1 MEAELLAI
9 QLTGHEKFGRRRQ
22 LLAGPSPARSAAR
35 ASTGRRAPGA
45 RSEASTTV
53 APTPYFRR
61 GSINYVQRGSIN
73 IVGGDRAGEEVT
85 LGHRSTCLSLI
96 TGLSA
101 KEQVPA

>member
-22 LLAGPSPARSAAR
+22 LLAGPSPARSAVR

-61 GSINYVQRGSIN
+61 GSIN
-73 IVGGDRAGEEVT
+73 IVGGERAGEEVT

-101 KEQVPA
+101 KEQVSA